1 MLEFLGVLVVAI
13 IVFTVAGLKIVP
25 QSRNFVITRLGAY
38 RRTLEAGVNIIIPF
52 VDRVHSDISIADRV
66 LKDVDLNVIS
76 ADNAVF
82 DIKLLVV
89 YRINKPELA
98 VFRVNSVDDLIVGLV
113 MSLVRSEI
121 GKVELDTIQ
130 QDRASLNRAI
140 KEALTEAGEDYGVI
154 ISRSEIIDV
163 RLSDSTERSMAE
175 VLNAERERRATVTKA
190 EGDKKA
196 VELNAD
202 AELYEERR
210 RAEALEVMASATAG
224 ANRKIAEAVGEDG
237 AAALRYQIAK
247 LQVDALTK
255 LSQSENSKLIM
266 LPGDASNGFV
276 SAASILADAQQRQ

>member
-1 MLEFLGVLVVAI
+1 MLEFLAVLVVAI
-13 IVFTVAGLKIVP
+13 VVITIAGLKIVP
-25 QSRNFVITRLGAY
+25 QSRNFVVTRLGAY

-52 VDRVHSDISIADRV
+52 LDRVHSDVSIADRV
-66 LKDVDLNVIS
+66 LKDVELNVIS

-82 DIKLLVV
+82 EIKLLVV
-89 YRINKPELA
+89 YRISRPELA
-98 VFRVNSVDDLIVGLV
+98 VFRVNSVDDLIIGLV

-130 QDRASLNRAI
+130 QDRASLNHAI
-140 KEALTEAGEDYGVI
+140 REALSEAGEDYGVI

-163 RLSDSTERSMAE
+163 KLSASTEQSMAE

-210 RAEALEVMASATAG
+210 RAEALEVMAAATAE

-237 AAALRYQIAK
+237 AAALKYQIAK

-255 LSQSENSKLIM
+255 LSESDNSKLIM
-266 LPGDASNGFV
+266 LPGDSTNGFA
-276 SAASILADAQQRQ
+276 SAAAILAEAQRP

>member
-1 MLEFLGVLVVAI
+1 MLEFLAVLVVAI
-13 IVFTVAGLKIVP
+13 IIITVAGLKIVP
-25 QSRNFVITRLGAY
+25 QSRNFVVTRLGAY

-52 VDRVHSDISIADRV
+52 LDRVHSDVSIADRV

-89 YRINKPELA
+89 YRISKPELA
-98 VFRVNSVDDLIVGLV
+98 VFRVNSVDDLIIGLV

-121 GKVELDTIQ
+121 GRVELDTIQ

-140 KEALTEAGEDYGVI
+140 TEALTEAGEDYGVI

-163 RLSDSTERSMAE
+163 KLSESTERSMAE

-255 LSQSENSKLIM
+255 LSESDNSKLIM
-266 LPGDASNGFV
+266 LPGDASSGFT
-276 SAASILADAQQRQ
+276 SAAAILAEAQSR

>member
-1 MLEFLGVLVVAI
+1 MLEFLAVLVVAI
-13 IVFTVAGLKIVP
+13 VVITIAGLKIVP
-25 QSRNFVITRLGAY
+25 QSRNFVVTRLGAY

-52 VDRVHSDISIADRV
+52 LDRVHSNVSIADRV
-66 LKDVDLNVIS
+66 LKDVELNVIS

-89 YRINKPELA
+89 YRISRPELA

-163 RLSDSTERSMAE
+163 KLSASTERSMAE

-210 RAEALEVMASATAG
+210 RAEALEVMAAATAE

-237 AAALRYQIAK
+237 AAALKYQIAK

-255 LSQSENSKLIM
+255 LSDSDNSKLIM
-266 LPGDASNGFV
+266 LPGDSTNGFA
-276 SAASILADAQQRQ
+276 SAAAILAEAQRS

>member
-1 MLEFLGVLVVAI
+1 MLEFLAVLVVAI
-13 IVFTVAGLKIVP
+13 VVITIAGLKIVP
-25 QSRNFVITRLGAY
+25 QSRNFVVTRLGAY

-52 VDRVHSDISIADRV
+52 LDRVHSDVSIADRV
-66 LKDVDLNVIS
+66 LKDVELNVIS

-82 DIKLLVV
+82 EIKLLVV
-89 YRINKPELA
+89 YRISRPELA
-98 VFRVNSVDDLIVGLV
+98 VFRVNSVDDLIIGLV

-130 QDRASLNRAI
+130 QDRASLNHAI
-140 KEALTEAGEDYGVI
+140 REALSEAGEDYGVI

-163 RLSDSTERSMAE
+163 KLSASTEQSMAE

-210 RAEALEVMASATAG
+210 RAEALEVMAAATAE

-255 LSQSENSKLIM
+255 LSESDNSKLIM
-266 LPGDASNGFV
+266 LPGDSTSGFT
-276 SAASILADAQQRQ
+276 SAAAILAEAQQR

>member
-1 MLEFLGVLVVAI
+1 MLEFLAVLVVAI
-13 IVFTVAGLKIVP
+13 VVITIAGLKIVP
-25 QSRNFVITRLGAY
+25 QSRNFVVTRLGAY

-52 VDRVHSDISIADRV
+52 LDRVHSNVSIADRV
-66 LKDVDLNVIS
+66 LKDVELNVIS

-89 YRINKPELA
+89 YRISRPELA

-163 RLSDSTERSMAE
+163 KLSESTERSMAE

-210 RAEALEVMASATAG
+210 RAEALEVMAAATAE

-237 AAALRYQIAK
+237 AAALKYQIAK

-255 LSQSENSKLIM
+255 LSDSDNSKLIM
-266 LPGDASNGFV
+266 LPGDSTNGFA
-276 SAASILADAQQRQ
+276 SAAAILAEAQRS

>member
-1 MLEFLGVLVVAI
+1 MLEFLAVLVVAI
-13 IVFTVAGLKIVP
+13 IIITVAGLKIVP
-25 QSRNFVITRLGAY
+25 QSRNFVVTRLGAY

-52 VDRVHSDISIADRV
+52 LDRVHSDVSIADRV

-89 YRINKPELA
+89 YRISKPELA
-98 VFRVNSVDDLIVGLV
+98 VFRVNSVDDLIIGFV

-121 GKVELDTIQ
+121 GRVELDTIQ
-130 QDRASLNRAI
+130 QDRASLNLAI
-140 KEALTEAGEDYGVI
+140 KEALTDAGEDYGVI

-163 RLSDSTERSMAE
+163 KLSESTERSMAE

-255 LSQSENSKLIM
+255 LSESDNSKLIM
-266 LPGDASNGFV
+266 LPGDASSGFT
-276 SAASILADAQQRQ
+276 SAAAILAEAQSR

>member
-1 MLEFLGVLVVAI
+1 MLEFLAVLVVAI
-13 IVFTVAGLKIVP
+13 IIITVAGLKIVP
-25 QSRNFVITRLGAY
+25 QSRNFVVTRLGAY

-52 VDRVHSDISIADRV
+52 LDRVHSDVSIADRV

-89 YRINKPELA
+89 YRISKPELA
-98 VFRVNSVDDLIVGLV
+98 VFRVNSVDDLIIGLV

-121 GKVELDTIQ
+121 GRVELDTIQ
-130 QDRASLNRAI
+130 QDRASLNLAI

-163 RLSDSTERSMAE
+163 KLSESTERSMAE

-255 LSQSENSKLIM
+255 LSESDNSKLIM
-266 LPGDASNGFV
+266 LPGDASSGFT
-276 SAASILADAQQRQ
+276 SAAAILAEAQSR

>member
-1 MLEFLGVLVVAI
+1 MLEFLAVLVVAI
-13 IVFTVAGLKIVP
+13 IIITVAGLKIVP
-25 QSRNFVITRLGAY
+25 QSRNFVVTRLGAY

-52 VDRVHSDISIADRV
+52 LDRVHSDVSIADRV

-89 YRINKPELA
+89 YRISKPELA
-98 VFRVNSVDDLIVGLV
+98 VFRVNSVDDLIIGLV

-121 GKVELDTIQ
+121 GRVELDTIQ
-130 QDRASLNRAI
+130 QDRASLNLAI

-163 RLSDSTERSMAE
+163 KLSESTERSMAE

-255 LSQSENSKLIM
+255 LSESDNSKLIM
-266 LPGDASNGFV
+266 LPGDASSGFT
-276 SAASILADAQQRQ
+276 SAAAILAEAQPR

>member
-1 MLEFLGVLVVAI
+1 MLEFLAVLVVAI
-13 IVFTVAGLKIVP
+13 IIITVAGLKIVP
-25 QSRNFVITRLGAY
+25 QSRNFVVTRLGAY
-38 RRTLEAGVNIIIPF
+38 RRTLEAGVNIIIP
-52 VDRVHSDISIADRV
+52 VLDRVHSDVSIADRV

-89 YRINKPELA
+89 YRISKPELA
-98 VFRVNSVDDLIVGLV
+98 VFRVNSVDDLIIGLV

-121 GKVELDTIQ
+121 GRVELDTIQ
-130 QDRASLNRAI
+130 QDRASLNLAI

-163 RLSDSTERSMAE
+163 KLSESTERSMAE

-255 LSQSENSKLIM
+255 LSESDNSKLIM
-266 LPGDASNGFV
+266 LPGDASSGFT
-276 SAASILADAQQRQ
+276 SAAAILAEAQSR

>member
-1 MLEFLGVLVVAI
+1 MLEFLAVLVVAI
-13 IVFTVAGLKIVP
+13 VLVTVVGLKIVP
-25 QSRNFVITRLGAY
+25 QSRNFVVTRLGAY

-52 VDRVHSDISIADRV
+52 LDRVHSDVSIADRV
-66 LKDVDLNVIS
+66 LKDVELNVIS

-82 DIKLLVV
+82 EIKLLVV
-89 YRINKPELA
+89 YRISRPELA
-98 VFRVNSVDDLIVGLV
+98 VFRVNSVDDLIIGLV

-140 KEALTEAGEDYGVI
+140 KEALSEAGEDYGVI

-163 RLSDSTERSMAE
+163 KLSASTEQSMAE

-210 RAEALEVMASATAG
+210 RAEALEVMAAATAE

-237 AAALRYQIAK
+237 AAALKYQIAK

-255 LSQSENSKLIM
+255 LSESDNSKLIM
-266 LPGDASNGFV
+266 LPGDSTNGFA
-276 SAASILADAQQRQ
+276 SAAAILAEAQRS

>member
-1 MLEFLGVLVVAI
+1 MLEFLAVLVVAI
-13 IVFTVAGLKIVP
+13 VVITIAGLKIVP
-25 QSRNFVITRLGAY
+25 QSRNFVVTRLGAY
-38 RRTLEAGVNIIIPF
+38 RRTLEAGVSIIIPF
-52 VDRVHSDISIADRV
+52 LDRVHSNVSIADRV
-66 LKDVDLNVIS
+66 LKDVELNVIS

-89 YRINKPELA
+89 YRISRPELA

-163 RLSDSTERSMAE
+163 KLSESTERSMAE

-210 RAEALEVMASATAG
+210 RAEALEVMAAATAE

-237 AAALRYQIAK
+237 AAALKYQIAK

-255 LSQSENSKLIM
+255 LSDSDNSKLIM
-266 LPGDASNGFV
+266 LPGDSTNGFA
-276 SAASILADAQQRQ
+276 SAAAILAEAQRS

>member
-1 MLEFLGVLVVAI
+1 MLEFLAVLVVAI
-13 IVFTVAGLKIVP
+13 VVITIAGLKIVQ
-25 QSRNFVITRLGAY
+25 QSRNFVVTRLGAY

-52 VDRVHSDISIADRV
+52 LDRVHSDVSIADRV
-66 LKDVDLNVIS
+66 LKDVELNVIS

-89 YRINKPELA
+89 YRISRPELA
-98 VFRVNSVDDLIVGLV
+98 VFRVNSVDDLIIGLV

-163 RLSDSTERSMAE
+163 KLSESTERSMAE

-210 RAEALEVMASATAG
+210 RAEALEVMAAATAE

-255 LSQSENSKLIM
+255 LSESDNSKLIM
-266 LPGDASNGFV
+266 LPGDSTSGFT
-276 SAASILADAQQRQ
+276 SAAAILAEAQQR

>member
-1 MLEFLGVLVVAI
+1 MLEFLAVLVVAI
-13 IVFTVAGLKIVP
+13 VVITIAGLKIVP
-25 QSRNFVITRLGAY
+25 QSRNFVVTRLGAY

-52 VDRVHSDISIADRV
+52 LDRVHSDVSIADRV
-66 LKDVDLNVIS
+66 LKDVELNVIS

-89 YRINKPELA
+89 YRISRPELA
-98 VFRVNSVDDLIVGLV
+98 VFRVNSVDDLIIGLV

-163 RLSDSTERSMAE
+163 KLSESTERSMAE

-210 RAEALEVMASATAG
+210 RAEALEVMAAATAE

-255 LSQSENSKLIM
+255 LSESDNSKLIM
-266 LPGDASNGFV
+266 LPGDSTSGFT
-276 SAASILADAQQRQ
+276 SAAAILAEAQQR